1 MVANSWVASI
11 GFGGV
16 SSPTYTG
23 MGPADKTYTENR
35 MTFDARSMKLLAPGG
50 YITSPEYP
58 GLRFEAFTS
67 QRTWTYRYRSP
78 IDGKLRQV
86 KIGAWPAMSVHAA
99 VVAWEKLRDLRAAG
113 SDPAL
118 EEKEKRAK
126 IAAADDARSKQQE
139 AASYTVRCVCDD
151 YWSGHVHRNRAKKG
165 ATEVFRMF
173 DTMLGDV
180 ASIPAGD
187 LTRAQAFDLINF
199 YAAKAPV
206 QAGKLRAELGA
217 AWDYA
222 IDSGRLP
229 ETAPNWWRL
238 IMRGRIR
245 SKGKKISGER
255 VGTAKRF
262 LTPEE
267 VGTLI
272 RWLPNFTQLIDDTLT
287 LYLWTCTRGAE
298 IVGMRGSEIA
308 IEADGV
314 TWWTIPKARTKNARH
329 ENATDLRVPLF
340 GRALA
345 VVSRRREVH
354 GDGFLFPARTI
365 GEVRPIEQKTIQS
378 SVFYY
383 QPYSQTSPEM
393 KRPRLT
399 VSHWAPHDLR
409 RTSRTLLA
417 SLGCPDSVGEAILGH
432 MLAGV
437 MGVYNRHAFDKERV
451 EWLKRLS
458 DHLEHLARV

>member
-1 MVANSWVASI
+1 MVYFLKPIPGAI
-11 GFGGV
+11 P
-16 SSPTYTG
+16 PTK
-23 MGPADKTYTENR
+23 PILRIR
-35 MTFDARSMKLLAPGG
+35 MTFDARSMKALAPGG
-50 YITSPEYP
+50 YITSAEYP
-58 GLRFEAFTS
+58 GLRFEAFDT

-78 IDGKLRQV
+78 VDGKLRQV
-86 KIGAWPAMSVHAA
+86 KIGSWPVMSVHAA
-99 VVAWEKLRDLRAAG
+99 VVAWEKLRDHRAAG

-118 EEKEKRAK
+118 EEKERRAEK
-126 IAAADDARSKQQE
+126 AVSDGALAKQQ
-139 AASYTVRCVCDD
+139 ASACYTVQCVCDD
-151 YWSGHVHRNRAKKG
+151 YWTGHVHRHRAKKG
-165 ATEVFRMF
+165 STEVFRMF
-173 DTMLGDV
+173 EKMLGDV
-180 ASIPAGD
+180 ASVPAAD
-187 LTRAQAFDLINF
+187 LTRAQAFDLINHF
-199 YAAKAPV
+199 AAIAPV

-245 SKGKKISGER
+245 SKGKRISGER

-262 LTPEE
+262 LSPEE

-287 LYLWTCTRGAE
+287 LYLWTGTRGAE
-298 IVGMRGSEIA
+298 IVGIRGSEVGV
-308 IEADGV
+308 EADGV

-345 VVSRRREVH
+345 VVERRRELH
-354 GDGFLFPARTI
+354 GNGFLFPAKTT
-365 GEVRPIEQKTIQS
+365 GEARPIEQKTIQT

-383 QPYSQTSPEM
+383 QPYCVTRPEL

-399 VSHWAPHDLR
+399 VAHWAPHDLR

-432 MLAGV
+432 MLSGV
-437 MGVYNRHAFDKERV
+437 MGVYNRHAFDKERI
-451 EWLKRLS
+451 EWLRRLS
-458 DHLEHLARV
+458 DHLERLATA